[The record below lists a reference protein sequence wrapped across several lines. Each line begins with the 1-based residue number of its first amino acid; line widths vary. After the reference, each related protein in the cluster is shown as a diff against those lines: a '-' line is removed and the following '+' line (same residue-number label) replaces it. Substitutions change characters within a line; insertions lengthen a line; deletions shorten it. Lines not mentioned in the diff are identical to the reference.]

1 MSRFL
6 LLCAALLCAL
16 AATSASGAAVVRDH
30 SFARP
35 DEVIM
40 THLEVDLTVDFDLE
54 VIRGRATIHF
64 DNKTGADRLYLDTR
78 NLDISAVTLG
88 AEGQAADFEL
98 GEDAGYLGRAL
109 SVAIVPHTKTVTID
123 YATTDGAVAIDWLKP
138 TQTAGGEHPFLFTQ
152 GQAILTRT
160 WIPCQDTPAVRFTYE
175 AVVRVPPGLMAVMS
189 AKNGTQRQTNGVYR
203 FEMPQAVPAYLVA
216 LAVGDIDFRSMGD
229 RTGVYAEPSLVEAA
243 AWEFADTE
251 AMMRAAETLYGP
263 YRWERF
269 DMIVLPPSFPFGGME
284 NPRLTFLTPVLV
296 AGDRSLVSTIA
307 HELAH
312 SWSGNLV
319 TNASWDDMWLNEG
332 FTVYFERR
340 ILEAVYGRDRSEMEG
355 VLANADLEASIAEFG
370 ADNPDTRLRIE
381 SGSRDP
387 DEALASGVQYEKG
400 YLFLRLLEESV
411 GREAWDEFLRGY
423 FDKFAFQ
430 SMTTDRFLEYLK
442 RELLSKYH
450 GLEVKLDID
459 AWIDGP
465 GLPDRRP
472 VARSDAFGRVEREIT
487 RWTQGTPPEE
497 LATSGWN
504 SLQWKHFVLHLP
516 KEMTREQ
523 MAALDEA
530 FHFTD
535 EANAEVTQQWLLR
548 AIDNHYNRAF
558 ARLDAYLVT
567 IGRIWLIRPLY
578 ERLVESEAG
587 RAMAEHIYTKA
598 RPGYHPIT
606 VSVVDRILGLD
617 GQGGE

>member
-1 MSRFL
+1 
-6 LLCAALLCAL
+6 
-16 AATSASGAAVVRDH
+16 
-30 SFARP
+30 
-35 DEVIM
+35 
-40 THLEVDLTVDFDLE
+40 
-54 VIRGRATIHF
+54 
-64 DNKTGADRLYLDTR
+64 
-78 NLDISAVTLG
+78 
-88 AEGQAADFEL
+88 
-98 GEDAGYLGRAL
+98 
-109 SVAIVPHTKTVTID
+109 
-123 YATTDGAVAIDWLKP
+123 
-138 TQTAGGEHPFLFTQ
+138 
-152 GQAILTRT
+152 
-160 WIPCQDTPAVRFTYE
+160 
-175 AVVRVPPGLMAVMS
+175 
-189 AKNGTQRQTNGVYR
+189 
-203 FEMPQAVPAYLVA
+203 
-216 LAVGDIDFRSMGD
+216 
-229 RTGVYAEPSLVEAA
+229 
-243 AWEFADTE
+243 
-251 AMMRAAETLYGP
+251 
-263 YRWERF
+263 
-269 DMIVLPPSFPFGGME
+269 MIVLPPSFPFGGME